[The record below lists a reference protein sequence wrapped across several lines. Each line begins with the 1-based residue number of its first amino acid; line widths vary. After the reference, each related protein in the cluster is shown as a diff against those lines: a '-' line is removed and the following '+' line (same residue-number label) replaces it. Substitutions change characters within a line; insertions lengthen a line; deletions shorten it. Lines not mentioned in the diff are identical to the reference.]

1 MDWLKFKFINI
12 KTLKVFKFETES
24 LSFDKCRFSDG
35 LLDELVTDF
44 PHIKK
49 LHFESC
55 DIKNL
60 NLQKFENFEELGLI
74 YTMEHGEKLSDI
86 LEIIGQRN

>member
-1 MDWLKFKFINI
+1 M
-12 KTLKVFKFETES
+12 
-24 LSFDKCRFSDG
+24 
-35 LLDELVTDF
+35 DELVTDF

-60 NLQKFENFEELGLI
+60 NLQKFENFEEIGLI

-86 LEIIGQRN
+86 IGNNWPKKLIISGDVVSLPENKEFVKKLRNSKIKVEIVGLKI